1 LSLLGPSSLVIL
13 RRNPDLGRNLA
24 SRLRLVDMR
33 KQYSFWP
40 GNEGLDAW
48 DVDKL
53 IVLSHDLPTEKVD
66 IDSIDQVDTNYW
78 FSDDFWPPTVRL
90 IVEHVQLIQEVDTSY
105 PIILGPGGRVMD
117 GMHRVARAM
126 LDGRSTID
134 AVRLDLLPP
143 PDFRNCIPKDLPY

>member
-1 LSLLGPSSLVIL
+1 
-13 RRNPDLGRNLA
+13 
-24 SRLRLVDMR
+24 MR

-53 IVLSHDLPTEKVD
+53 IELSRGLPIEEVD
-66 IDSIDQVDTNYW
+66 IGSIDQVDTNYW
-78 FSDDFWPPTVRL
+78 FSDDLWPPTVRL
-90 IVEHVQLIQEVDTSY
+90 IIEHVQLIQEVDISY

-126 LDGRSTID
+126 LDGRSTIS
-134 AVRLDLLPP
+134 AVRLDDLPA
-143 PDFRNCIPKDLPY
+143 PDYRNCTPRDLSY